1 MPFNGPYPTVFS
13 GNTAAMVISHT
24 TFSSGVTNT
33 GTIGAGGIT
42 VVSGAFLSGG
52 GILDIGTVVGGIKV
66 DSSSRI
72 VASGATQNAIAVENT
87 RMFGGGISNA
97 GKLSVASNAIFVN
110 GVSTFTGGIPTA
122 ARSRRVVR
130 AFFSVTPQRS
140 PAVS

>member
-87 RMFGGGISNA
+87 
-97 GKLSVASNAIFVN
+97 
-110 GVSTFTGGIPTA
+110 P
-122 ARSRRVVR
+122 ARSAAASAMPASFRLPPMP
-130 AFFSVTPQRS
+130 FSSTAYRHS
-140 PAVS
+140 PAA